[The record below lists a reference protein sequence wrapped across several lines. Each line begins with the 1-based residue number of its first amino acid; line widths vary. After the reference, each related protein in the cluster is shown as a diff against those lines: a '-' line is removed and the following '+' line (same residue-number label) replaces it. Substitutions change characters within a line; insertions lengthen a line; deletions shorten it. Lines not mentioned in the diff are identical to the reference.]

1 MYKIF
6 CLERPH
12 FLSSVLL
19 IFLIVLGVIFL
30 FKANNFFLIE
40 FAAETE
46 ICCPIIELTS
56 A

>member
-12 FLSSVLL
+12 FLRLVLFV
-19 IFLIVLGVIFL
+19 FLIVPGVIFL
-30 FKANNFFLIE
+30 SQANNFFFIE

-46 ICCPIIELTS
+46 ICCPIIELIS